1 MNTTPSTPDHD
12 TRAVEGRE
20 ELANARQQLLAAA
33 RYKLAIYLPALLP
46 DVLSSADE
54 LAELR
59 RIATSGR
66 GAEIRM
72 ILGDPAAAL
81 RAGHRLID
89 LAQRLPTA
97 FQIRTPSSEE
107 GTSETRNGSSWLL
120 NDGYGYLFLP
130 DADRF
135 QGRAALRDGPGQ
147 APLLLQ
153 FEQMWE
159 RAAPA
164 TQLQPLG
171 L

>member
-1 MNTTPSTPDHD
+1 MNASSSTPDND
-12 TRAVEGRE
+12 IRMVESRE
-20 ELANARQQLLAAA
+20 ELATARLQLLAAA
-33 RYKLAIYLPALLP
+33 RYKLAIYLPALAP
-46 DVLSSADE
+46 DVLNSQAE
-54 LAELR
+54 LTELR

-72 ILGDPAAAL
+72 ILGDPSAAL
-81 RAGHRLID
+81 RAGHRLIE

-97 FQIRTPSSEE
+97 FQIRTPSNEE
-107 GTSETRNGSSWLL
+107 GSEAVNASAWVL

-130 DADRF
+130 DADRML
-135 QGRAALRDGPGQ
+135 GRVALRDGPGQ

>member
-1 MNTTPSTPDHD
+1 MNTTSSTPDND
-12 TRAVEGRE
+12 ARAVEGRE
-20 ELANARQQLLAAA
+20 ELATVRQQLLAAA
-33 RYKLAIYLPALLP
+33 RYKLAIYLPVLQP
-46 DVLSSADE
+46 DVLSSPVE
-54 LAELR
+54 LAEFH

-89 LAQRLPTA
+89 LVQRLPTA
-97 FQIRTPSSEE
+97 FQIRTPSDEE
-107 GTSETRNGSSWLL
+107 GLETRNGSSWLL
-120 NDGYGYLFLP
+120 NDAYGYLFLP
-130 DADRF
+130 DADRLE
-135 QGRAALRDGPGQ
+135 GRAALRDGPGH

-153 FEQMWE
+153 FEQIWE
-159 RAAPA
+159 RALPA